1 MAERLKNKVAIVV
14 GAGCTPGETIGNG
27 RATAILFARE
37 GAPVLLVDRD
47 RDSAAET
54 KRAIDAEGGE
64 SSVVEA
70 DVTHADACAR
80 VAEECLRRYGRI
92 DVLHNN
98 VGIGVLGG
106 AVELAEADWDR
117 VLDTNLK
124 SMFLTCKHVLP
135 HMERQGGGAII
146 NVSSLA
152 AERAAA
158 AYPLL
163 AYSASK
169 GGVNALTR
177 SMAMQYAVKGI
188 RVNAIMPG
196 LIRTPMAVDEPARQY
211 GLDREAGAR
220 RQPQDTYRVH
230 FTRGAST
237 SPTVVREGVRRLP
250 PLPRARSGPVGTG
263 SAGPNLSGLFTPFYP
278 RTAPGRPR
286 VDREGPAPT
295 GCATRARP
303 GRRRRCRPSR

>member
-1 MAERLKNKVAIVV
+1 MTERLKDKVAIVV

-27 RATAILFARE
+27 RAAAILFARA
-37 GAPVLLVDRD
+37 GASIILADRD
-47 RDSAAET
+47 ADSAAET
-54 KRAIDAEGGE
+54 KHAIDAEGGE

-70 DVTHADACAR
+70 DVTRADACAHI
-80 VAEECLRRYGRI
+80 AEECLRRYGRI

-117 VLDTNLK
+117 VLNTNLK
-124 SMFLTCKHVLP
+124 AMFLTCKHVLP
-135 HMERQGGGAII
+135 HMERRGCGAIV
-146 NVSSLA
+146 NVSSVA

-177 SMAMQYAVKGI
+177 SMAMQYAAKGI

-196 LIRTPMAVDEPARQY
+196 LIKTPMAVDEPARRY
-211 GLDREAGAR
+211 GLDREAFIRMRDGAVPMGTWARHGTWPGR
-220 RQPQDTYRVH
+220 RCFSPR
-230 FTRGAST
+230 TRRGT
-237 SPTVVREGVRRLP
+237 SPASCSPWTAGFPARGRCVANRRRTP
-250 PLPRARSGPVGTG
+250 MVDEAAR
-263 SAGPNLSGLFTPFYP
+263 
-278 RTAPGRPR
+278 
-286 VDREGPAPT
+286 DCGPAPREVHDAAMAH
-295 GCATRARP
+295 GIRASVDDCFPWR
-303 GRRRRCRPSR
+303 

>member
-1 MAERLKNKVAIVV
+1 M
-14 GAGCTPGETIGNG
+14 
-27 RATAILFARE
+27 
-37 GAPVLLVDRD
+37 DRD

-54 KRAIDAEGGE
+54 KRAIDAEGGA

-80 VAEECLRRYGRI
+80 AAEECLRCYGRI

-135 HMERQGGGAII
+135 QMERQGSGAII

-177 SMAMQYAVKGI
+177 SMAMQYAAKGI

-211 GLDREAGAR
+211 GLDREAFIRMRDQAVPMQRMGEAW
-220 RQPQDTYRVH
+220 DVAWAAV
-230 FTRGAST
+230 FLASDEAPYIT
-237 SPTVVREGVRRLP
+237 GVVLP
-250 PLPRARSGPVGTG
+250 VDGG
-263 SAGPNLSGLFTPFYP
+263 LSCKG
-278 RTAPGRPR
+278 
-286 VDREGPAPT
+286 
-295 GCATRARP
+295 
-303 GRRRRCRPSR
+303 

>member
-80 VAEECLRRYGRI
+80 IAEECLRRYGRI

-177 SMAMQYAVKGI
+177 SMAMQYAAKGI

-196 LIRTPMAVDEPARQY
+196 LIKTPMAVDEPARRY
-211 GLDREAGAR
+211 GLDREAFIRMRDAAVPMQRMGEAW
-220 RQPQDTYRVH
+220 DVAWAAV
-230 FTRGAST
+230 FLASDEAQYIT
-237 SPTVVREGVRRLP
+237 GVVLP
-250 PLPRARSGPVGTG
+250 VDGG
-263 SAGPNLSGLFTPFYP
+263 LSCKG
-278 RTAPGRPR
+278 
-286 VDREGPAPT
+286 
-295 GCATRARP
+295 
-303 GRRRRCRPSR
+303 